1 MSRARPPGLP
11 PQLRALIGR
20 SRVWHAVMLV
30 ALGLLVWLVSAP
42 TAHAQELYEWR
53 EPGGTVAYSQLP
65 PRPRDGVLLRR
76 LKIAELPDVD
86 RPAAARLAA
95 VSAPTGDVH
104 AAAWQRADAKV
115 AVALG
120 RLQSAERAG
129 RLGQPPRAGERQ
141 HVVDGHSRLS
151 RSYFDRLALLDAAVV
166 RARDALQAAY
176 AERDALAIPR

>member
-1 MSRARPPGLP
+1 
-11 PQLRALIGR
+11 
-20 SRVWHAVMLV
+20 MLV

-76 LKIAELPDVD
+76 LTIAELPDVD

-104 AAAWQRADAKV
+104 AAAWQRADTKV

-120 RLQSAERAG
+120 RLQS
-129 RLGQPPRAGERQ
+129 GQPPRAGERQ